1 ENSPPAPAKI
11 NAQQSSALAKRTAH
25 KATSLRQ
32 QHDQPTDDTAR
43 TSDDLV
49 SQINL
54 LVHMYTLRREDA
66 ADHVADSLGFSV
78 YLTSS
83 RVDERVFVAHVAKV
97 AVGLRRVRVD
107 SCHLQSAWQCVDK
120 LLSHRNH
127 DTRAI
132 AYTFLDVCLEL
143 HYDRVPLGMR
153 LAIFQL
159 LATGHGEF
167 LRRQNSLRLLVQDGR
182 TVLPFA
188 KDLGWV
194 LLTLLE
200 TSDAQK
206 ELSSLLHCILRRS
219 PHALGTQNQ
228 HQTNSDDEC
237 VDVEPEIVTS
247 ITTLLSGR
255 ADAAYARRDKDACK
269 RFLKFMTILVNHE
282 LDAAA
287 ATPECLASL
296 CGLVNVKEDGVSTWA
311 IIKHLLSG
319 ASRYQV
325 LHGLLGLLEA
335 PVAPFVV
342 RGAVFFIGMSA
353 WGSQRVTS
361 LEVGRSSVLRSLL
374 PAVQSPHSIVIFE
387 VVLSLQRLIKKY
399 GDQMLIEWDLV
410 FDYLRR
416 LFPWMAVQAFAD
428 EGPADRLAGELLDT
442 LLLVEALHH
451 PKQLSDPPLSSSHR
465 RFQGNLYD
473 FYAVVEVYM
482 AYCPLA
488 TVTNLVTFR
497 AEACHPA
504 SDSNWLPN
512 LHALVAT
519 FFAPTGVH
527 VIVRLQALSVLHEI
541 VTLCRH
547 ICDDRVLDD
556 LFVPCLQLV
565 HDDDDPQACVREAG
579 LDLIV
584 RVAREV
590 DSVKFYSLV
599 DLLHMAATSAK
610 FANAKHKATHG
621 LVTLFHACFPH
632 IPSTRCVRIFELLID
647 ETTYEN
653 GRSTRTSPFLMA
665 CRGPTTKP
673 SVGILPIPKL
683 VVAALTMASTETHAA
698 NFDMAVD
705 VLVRMVE
712 NRYVLHDVDMN
723 DMTVKLV
730 SCVDCRAFGRAAA
743 AAPPLSPRRP
753 RLRAHTDSHV
763 LIADMMDEEQT
774 ADAVSGR
781 TTKTV
786 LTQYLTRGVELLLL
800 LASYQSRVSPAVLH
814 RVLLTFVSVLDF
826 EPTVATASVSPTMI
840 KRTKS
845 AMQVLPLACC
855 APDIDGLQAA
865 EVALVHAVT
874 RGKCALVDICD
885 RVLMFSML
893 Q

>member
-1 ENSPPAPAKI
+1 
-11 NAQQSSALAKRTAH
+11 
-25 KATSLRQ
+25 
-32 QHDQPTDDTAR
+32 
-43 TSDDLV
+43 
-49 SQINL
+49 
-54 LVHMYTLRREDA
+54 MYTLRREDA

-504 SDSNWLPN
+504 SDSNWLAN
-512 LHALVAT
+512 LHDLVAT

-565 HDDDDPQACVREAG
+565 HDDDDPQACVACGR
-579 LDLIV
+579 
-584 RVAREV
+584 
-590 DSVKFYSLV
+590 
-599 DLLHMAATSAK
+599 LH
-610 FANAKHKATHG
+610 
-621 LVTLFHACFPH
+621 
-632 IPSTRCVRIFELLID
+632 FE
-647 ETTYEN
+647 Y
-653 GRSTRTSPFLMA
+653 
-665 CRGPTTKP
+665 
-673 SVGILPIPKL
+673 
-683 VVAALTMASTETHAA
+683 
-698 NFDMAVD
+698 
-705 VLVRMVE
+705 
-712 NRYVLHDVDMN
+712 
-723 DMTVKLV
+723 
-730 SCVDCRAFGRAAA
+730 
-743 AAPPLSPRRP
+743 
-753 RLRAHTDSHV
+753 
-763 LIADMMDEEQT
+763 
-774 ADAVSGR
+774 
-781 TTKTV
+781 
-786 LTQYLTRGVELLLL
+786 
-800 LASYQSRVSPAVLH
+800 
-814 RVLLTFVSVLDF
+814 
-826 EPTVATASVSPTMI
+826 
-840 KRTKS
+840 
-845 AMQVLPLACC
+845 
-855 APDIDGLQAA
+855 
-865 EVALVHAVT
+865 
-874 RGKCALVDICD
+874 
-885 RVLMFSML
+885 
-893 Q
+893 